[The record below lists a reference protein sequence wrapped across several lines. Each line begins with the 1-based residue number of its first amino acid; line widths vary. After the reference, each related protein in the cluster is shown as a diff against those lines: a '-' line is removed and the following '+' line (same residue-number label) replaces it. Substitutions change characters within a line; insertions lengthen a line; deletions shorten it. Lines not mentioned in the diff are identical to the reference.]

1 MNDILL
7 GQVGFKEQYFL
18 RVQSKKFVYMGSGKG
33 CHTYINNYPDPEEN
47 VKKCFL
53 FMHQQLLIW
62 IHKVLLFH
70 DGPLQS

>member
-53 FMHQQLLIW
+53 FMHQ
-62 IHKVLLFH
+62 
-70 DGPLQS
+70 